1 MPNPNPPGVFVQ
13 ELPGGV
19 RTITGASTSVPAFL
33 GYTKPSAHDTPDAAP
48 GPFTDAERAVPQRIG
63 SWREFA
69 ARYSTE
75 GLAKELAD
83 ATDPATIHTL
93 QRCLPLAEAVHGFFA
108 NGGGSCYVVGFT
120 SPQSA
125 VSPEYLRGNADAR
138 TGLAA
143 LESIPEVTMVAVP
156 SLWDM
161 TADASAEKEVPT
173 PDHAAGVSR
182 TAEVL
187 KHCTEQRNRLAILDP
202 PPGLTPAQVAAF
214 ADTLAS
220 PDTDEAAFTTLY
232 YPWIT
237 VPGVD
242 AVERTVPPCGH
253 IAGVWARTDAER
265 GVFKAPANQ
274 NLRATLRLATV
285 LTDDEH
291 GKLNE
296 KGVNC
301 LRAFP
306 ERGLLVWGARTRSTS
321 RDWRYLNVRR
331 LVSYLSDSVRQSTT
345 WAVFEPNDERLWAT
359 LRHSVSSFL
368 TDQWR
373 QGALLGRTPDEAFYV
388 ICDGTNNTSE
398 TLDDGKVVCDIGVAP
413 VRPAE
418 FVHFTVTQLA
428 GRSGSTT

>member
-1 MPNPNPPGVFVQ
+1 MPDPTPPGVFVS
-13 ELPGGV
+13 ESSSGV

-33 GYTKPSAHDTPDAAP
+33 GYTKTSANDAPDANP
-48 GPFTDAERAVPQRIG
+48 QPFTDAERAVPQKIG

-69 ARYSTE
+69 ARYSVQAV
-75 GLAKELAD
+75 AKDLAD
-83 ATDPATIHTL
+83 ATDPATVHTL
-93 QRCLPLAEAVHGFFA
+93 QRCLPLAEAVYGFFA
-108 NGGGSCYVVGFT
+108 NGGSACYVVGFT
-120 SPQSA
+120 GPQDA
-125 VSPEYLRGNADAR
+125 VSPEALKGDTDAR
-138 TGLAA
+138 SGLAG
-143 LESIPEVTMVAVP
+143 LEAVPEVTMVAVP

-161 TADASAEKEVPT
+161 TADVSAEKEVPA

-182 TAEVL
+182 MAEVL

-220 PDTDEAAFTTLY
+220 PETDDAAFTALY

-253 IAGVWARTDAER
+253 LAGVWARTDAER

-274 NLRATLRLATV
+274 NLRGALKIETV

-291 GKLNE
+291 GELNA

-301 LRAFP
+301 LRVFP
-306 ERGLLVWGARTRSTS
+306 DRGLLVWGARTRSTT

-331 LVSYLSDSVRQSTT
+331 LVSYLSDSIRQSTT

-359 LRHSVSSFL
+359 LRHAVASFL

-373 QGALLGRTPDEAFYV
+373 QGALVGRTPDEAFYV
-388 ICDGTNNTSE
+388 ICDATNNTTE
-398 TLDDGKVVCDIGVAP
+398 TMDDGKVVCDIGVAP

-418 FVHFTVTQLA
+418 FVHFTITQIA
-428 GRSGSTT
+428 GQSGTTT